1 MYSAQN
7 NKKTQKKFPVQEPYH
22 IKVSLQIYSLR
33 FRSSNWEL
41 PNFSDRCL
49 ICGAAACAIYHSY
62 YERRAI
68 CPQSGFNV
76 ANLPVARFLCRGRGI
91 KRKCNHVTFSLLPLV
106 LVPYRQLSLKFMI
119 LAVWLRLSERLSLFA
134 AMDAIEKELVNFEAD
149 IADFVSI
156 AAQLQWEKLI
166 KAALSR
172 FVMSKLCRQERFSIV
187 ADECENGLFS
197 FLKMALQYQSQQS
210 DPAIRGPDALAWD
223 FYHFN
228 GGAKEV
234 APFLFGTASQHRN

>member
-7 NKKTQKKFPVQEPYH
+7 NKKTQKRFPVQEPYH
-22 IKVSLQIYSLR
+22 IKVSLQIYYLR

-41 PNFSDRCL
+41 PDFLDKCL
-49 ICGAAACAIYHSY
+49 ICGASDCAKYHSY

-106 LVPYRQLSLKFMI
+106 LVPYRQLGLKFMI

-134 AMDAIEKELVNFEAD
+134 AMDAIEEELVNFEAE

-166 KAALSR
+166 RAALSR
-172 FVMSKLCRQERFSIV
+172 FVVSKLCRQERFSIV
-187 ADECENGLFS
+187 ADACEKGLIS

>member
-7 NKKTQKKFPVQEPYH
+7 SKKTQKKSPMQEPYH
-22 IKVSLQIYSLR
+22 IKVSLQVYYLL
-33 FRSSNWEL
+33 FRSSSWEL
-41 PNFSDRCL
+41 PDFSDKCL
-49 ICGAAACAIYHSY
+49 ICGAADCAIYHSY
-62 YERRAI
+62 YERSAI

-91 KRKCNHVTFSLLPLV
+91 KKKCDHVTFSLLPLV
-106 LVPYRQLSLKFMI
+106 LVPYRQLTLKFMI
-119 LAVWLRLSERLSLFA
+119 LALWLRLSEKLSLFA

-166 KAALSR
+166 KAALNL

-187 ADECENGLFS
+187 ADACEKGLIS
-197 FLKMALQYQSQQS
+197 FLKMALEYRSQQR

-223 FYHFN
+223 FFHFN
-228 GGAKEV
+228 GGGKEA
-234 APFLFGTASQHRN
+234 APFLFGRASQHRI

>member
-1 MYSAQN
+1 
-7 NKKTQKKFPVQEPYH
+7 
-22 IKVSLQIYSLR
+22 
-33 FRSSNWEL
+33 
-41 PNFSDRCL
+41 
-49 ICGAAACAIYHSY
+49 
-62 YERRAI
+62 
-68 CPQSGFNV
+68 
-76 ANLPVARFLCRGRGI
+76 
-91 KRKCNHVTFSLLPLV
+91 
-106 LVPYRQLSLKFMI
+106 
-119 LAVWLRLSERLSLFA
+119 
-134 AMDAIEKELVNFEAD
+134 MDAIEEELVNFEAD

-166 KAALSR
+166 RAALSR

-187 ADECENGLFS
+187 ADACEKGLFS
-197 FLKMALQYQSQQS
+197 FLKMSLQYQSQQS